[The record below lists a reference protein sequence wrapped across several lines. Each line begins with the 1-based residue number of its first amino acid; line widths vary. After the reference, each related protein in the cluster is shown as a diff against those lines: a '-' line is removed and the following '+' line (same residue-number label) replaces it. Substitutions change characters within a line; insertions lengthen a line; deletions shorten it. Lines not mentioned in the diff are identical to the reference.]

1 MSQTKGLRRKGRI
14 LAFQVLYGVS
24 FVPPHGGW
32 TCERIYNQSPAVTR
46 ETDEELILYAR
57 DLLINVWNTLE
68 ELDEVIKSYSK
79 HWKIERIA
87 KVELSILRLAIY
99 ELIHKADIPLK
110 VGINEGIEIAKKF
123 GDENSRNFINGILDA
138 VARDIDGGKFSVTK
152 KF

>member
-14 LAFQVLYGVS
+14 LAFQVLYGIS

-46 ETDEELILYAR
+46 ETDEDLILYAR
-57 DLLINVWNTLE
+57 ELLLSVWNKLE
-68 ELDEVIKSYSK
+68 ELDEIITKYSK

-87 KVELSILRLAIY
+87 KAELAILRLSVY
-99 ELIHKADIPLK
+99 ELLYKADIPLK
-110 VGINEGIEIAKKF
+110 VGINEGIELAKKF
-123 GDENSRNFINGILDA
+123 GDDNSRNFINGILDA
-138 VARDIDGGKFSVTK
+138 VARDVDSGKFPITK

>member
-14 LAFQVLYGVS
+14 LAFQVLYGIS

-46 ETDEELILYAR
+46 ETDEDLILYAR
-57 DLLINVWNTLE
+57 ELLLSIWNKLE
-68 ELDEVIKSYSK
+68 ELDEIITKYSK

-87 KVELSILRLAIY
+87 KAELAILRLSVY
-99 ELIHKADIPLK
+99 ELLYKADIPLK
-110 VGINEGIEIAKKF
+110 VGINEGIELAKKF
-123 GDENSRNFINGILDA
+123 GDDNSRNFINGILDA
-138 VARDIDGGKFSVTK
+138 VARDVDSGKFPITK

>member
-14 LAFQVLYGVS
+14 LAFQVLYGIS

-46 ETDEELILYAR
+46 ETDEDLILYAR
-57 DLLINVWNTLE
+57 ELLLNVWNTLE
-68 ELDEVIKSYSK
+68 ELDEIISKYSK

-87 KVELSILRLAIY
+87 KAELAILRLSVY
-99 ELIHKADIPLK
+99 ELLYKADIPLK
-110 VGINEGIEIAKKF
+110 VGINEGIELAKKF
-123 GDENSRNFINGILDA
+123 GDDNSRNFINGILDA
-138 VARDIDGGKFSVTK
+138 VARDIDSGKFSVTK